1 MMILLIVNALTL
13 GLLIFLGYTLLGLR
27 FESKIYYIFAF
38 LIFVQY
44 FSILYIDGITELELF
59 CIMILYCIYVFVSF
73 KGDALSKSLVLFP
86 FFFIVVLID
95 MVTVNILSIMHELQG
110 YPYTNTP
117 IYLIVVLILYAIA
130 FTLCYI
136 YINFLKYHKI
146 SKIPHYLWI
155 VFVLPTTTM
164 MLLLNLDN
172 YQHLYKSDG
181 MTLLAI
187 LGLLI
192 SNIIILYIFL
202 KTINAIYYKSELEK
216 IQLKEKY
223 MNSKF
228 ELLHNQYDLN
238 FNFLHDVLRTTVQL
252 HILLE
257 EKKYDELDIELHTLT
272 DEIFKK
278 FNTIYTNSIIVN
290 TILNSKLNELR
301 DYKINIKTT
310 IEFNNFTFMILEN
323 QIDFFI
329 ALIDIG
335 IQSCLLEENIR
346 NLVLKTNING
356 TIIIIQL
363 MFPHVESANKGEILR
378 ASYSQLH
385 EIIEKYKGYTS
396 IKENLCQKMDSMVII
411 FENR

>member
-1 MMILLIVNALTL
+1 M
-13 GLLIFLGYTLLGLR
+13 
-27 FESKIYYIFAF
+27 
-38 LIFVQY
+38 
-44 FSILYIDGITELELF
+44 
-59 CIMILYCIYVFVSF
+59 
-73 KGDALSKSLVLFP
+73 
-86 FFFIVVLID
+86 
-95 MVTVNILSIMHELQG
+95 
-110 YPYTNTP
+110 
-117 IYLIVVLILYAIA
+117 
-130 FTLCYI
+130 
-136 YINFLKYHKI
+136 
-146 SKIPHYLWI
+146 
-155 VFVLPTTTM
+155 
-164 MLLLNLDN
+164 
-172 YQHLYKSDG
+172 
-181 MTLLAI
+181 
-187 LGLLI
+187 
-192 SNIIILYIFL
+192 
-202 KTINAIYYKSELEK
+202 
-216 IQLKEKY
+216 
-223 MNSKF
+223 
-228 ELLHNQYDLN
+228 
-238 FNFLHDVLRTTVQL
+238 QL